1 MESGTWYTEAVRW
14 AASEGVVTGTSA
26 TTFEPDA
33 PVTREQFAAI
43 LYRYAQQSG
52 VDVSVG
58 ENSNILSY
66 ADALD
71 VSEYAVPAMQWA
83 CGDGVIEGD
92 GANLNPQG
100 QATRAEAA
108 TMLMRFCENYT

>member
-1 MESGTWYTEAVRW
+1 MESGTWYTETVRW

-66 ADALD
+66 RKSSLPFCALRRIFSAS
-71 VSEYAVPAMQWA
+71 VLLRVESM
-83 CGDGVIEGD
+83 
-92 GANLNPQG
+92 
-100 QATRAEAA
+100 
-108 TMLMRFCENYT
+108 

>member
-1 MESGTWYTEAVRW
+1 
-14 AASEGVVTGTSA
+14 
-26 TTFEPDA
+26 
-33 PVTREQFAAI
+33 
-43 LYRYAQQSG
+43 
-52 VDVSVG
+52 
-58 ENSNILSY
+58 
-66 ADALD
+66 
-71 VSEYAVPAMQWA
+71 MQWA